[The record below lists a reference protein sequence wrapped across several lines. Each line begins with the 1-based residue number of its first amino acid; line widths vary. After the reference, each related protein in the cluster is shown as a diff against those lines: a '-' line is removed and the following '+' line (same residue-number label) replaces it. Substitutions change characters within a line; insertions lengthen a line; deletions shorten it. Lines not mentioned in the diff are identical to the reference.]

1 MKQKIL
7 ALILIISLTL
17 SGAAYAAPG
26 ANPDTIETLE
36 SLMDIIKS
44 DYYKDVDDA
53 TLIRGA
59 IDGMFNTLDPH
70 SNYMNEEEFKSLN
83 AFTSGEFG
91 GIGVTIEKK
100 DNAIT
105 VVSPVEGTP
114 AHKAGLDTGDIIVSV
129 DGTDISDYIL
139 DKAVSL
145 IRGEPGTKVKLGI
158 KKAGKTEVIYVELT
172 RELIKA
178 ESVKKE
184 TPFGKKA
191 GDAIKDKNIGYV
203 RLTEFSENTYYDFKD
218 IIGEYKK
225 EGKKGLII
233 DLRNNPGGLLSS
245 VIDICKEIIP
255 EGPIVHIDAKGED
268 NDATYSSTL
277 KNPPFK
283 LAVLVNGGS
292 ASASEILT
300 GAVKDSKAG
309 IIVGTKTYGKGT
321 VQDILYLTNGGG
333 MKITVAEY
341 MTRDKIHINGK
352 GIEPDVKVELPA
364 EEALSPVKMDR
375 DITIGTVGLDV
386 YGIQQRLSSLGYA
399 MKADGVMGKTTLDA
413 ANKLLTAN
421 KLPEVKT
428 LTKAAQ
434 QKILEIHTQTTG
446 KNIKDTQL
454 EAAVAE
460 LQKLLK

>member
-1 MKQKIL
+1 M
-7 ALILIISLTL
+7 
-17 SGAAYAAPG
+17 
-26 ANPDTIETLE
+26 
-36 SLMDIIKS
+36 
-44 DYYKDVDDA
+44 
-53 TLIRGA
+53 
-59 IDGMFNTLDPH
+59 
-70 SNYMNEEEFKSLN
+70 
-83 AFTSGEFG
+83 
-91 GIGVTIEKK
+91 
-100 DNAIT
+100 
-105 VVSPVEGTP
+105 
-114 AHKAGLDTGDIIVSV
+114 
-129 DGTDISDYIL
+129 
-139 DKAVSL
+139 
-145 IRGEPGTKVKLGI
+145 
-158 KKAGKTEVIYVELT
+158 
-172 RELIKA
+172 
-178 ESVKKE
+178 
-184 TPFGKKA
+184 
-191 GDAIKDKNIGYV
+191 
-203 RLTEFSENTYYDFKD
+203 
-218 IIGEYKK
+218 
-225 EGKKGLII
+225 
-233 DLRNNPGGLLSS
+233 
-245 VIDICKEIIP
+245 IP